1 MSTPGAL
8 FLRSSRYL
16 LLNNPEELTDLQQ
29 TLATILGN
37 ITDNP
42 AEAKFRSLRLSN
54 KLVQNKI
61 ATRKGGF
68 EFLNAIGFEMGV
80 NDGGEKVLHL
90 PESVEIAS
98 LQLALSWLNDNVATC
113 LQYAAAR
120 SFPSSSFA
128 AVSAAAAKASP
139 CAECTIQIKLP
150 TGASV
155 AGGFARTEPVS
166 AVLDFAK
173 TFFALE
179 RTGGSVLLRAAH
191 DASVLC
197 GGGGGE
203 GMDDGADGAVTV
215 EQAGLFPRAL
225 LICSTQSDDERGA
238 LLQKTK
244 AHVKEEV
251 KKNAVSA
258 EQLKQKK
265 LAEFEA
271 KKREKERAL
280 LAFRDDREE
289 RKDRAALAGGG
300 GTRRAEAGVGAE
312 AQALASSE
320 QTNGNA

>member
-1 MSTPGAL
+1 MSTPSAL
-8 FLRSSRYL
+8 FLRCSRYL
-16 LLNNPEELTDLQQ
+16 LLNNPEDLTDLQQ
-29 TLATILGN
+29 TLATIVGN
-37 ITDNP
+37 IVDNP
-42 AEAKFRSLRLSN
+42 TEAKFRSLRLSN

-68 EFLNAIGFEMGV
+68 EFLNAAGFEMAV
-80 NDGGEKVLHL
+80 NDGGEKVMRL
-90 PESVEIAS
+90 PESVEVAS

-150 TGASV
+150 TGTSA
-155 AGGFARTEPVS
+155 AGGFARNEPVS

-197 GGGGGE
+197 GEGGGE
-203 GMDDGADGAVTV
+203 GGGEGEWEGEGEGGGERTL

-225 LICSTQSDDERGA
+225 VICSTQSDDERGA

-244 AHVKEEV
+244 AHVNQEV
-251 KKNAVSA
+251 KNSVVSA
-258 EQLKQKK
+258 EQLKLKK
-265 LAEFEA
+265 QAEFEA

-280 LAFRDDREE
+280 LAFRGDRED

-300 GTRRAEAGVGAE
+300 G
-312 AQALASSE
+312 ALLTGGEGQPNGSL
-320 QTNGNA
+320 TN